1 MAFIK
6 RFRFFLFVLL
16 CLGFSGTMFSSC
28 KPRCPISSCEVRFVH
43 RHGKGEFRGSKW
55 YKKQNPKIG
64 EKLPKT
70 NKDGVAPHNDAS
82 KMRK

>member
-1 MAFIK
+1 M
-6 RFRFFLFVLL
+6 
-16 CLGFSGTMFSSC
+16 
-28 KPRCPISSCEVRFVH
+28 VH

-64 EKLPKT
+64 EKLPKPT
-70 NKDGVAPHNDAS
+70 IDGTKPHNDKS